1 MPAAG
6 PSANPFRNSILADAA
21 RDGMLIS
28 VTCLLCRRTVNY
40 WAEDLV
46 RVVGPM
52 HQRHLPPFP
61 CSRCRT
67 AEHMAVRWCIPTSAE
82 REKLMVRRPVKQV
95 VKWVW
100 RNERA

>member
-1 MPAAG
+1 MPSPG
-6 PSANPFRNSILADAA
+6 PSTNPFLNPTLADAA

-28 VTCLLCRRTVNY
+28 VTCHLCRRTAHY

-46 RVVGPM
+46 RVVGPR
-52 HQRHLPPFP
+52 HQRHLPPFM